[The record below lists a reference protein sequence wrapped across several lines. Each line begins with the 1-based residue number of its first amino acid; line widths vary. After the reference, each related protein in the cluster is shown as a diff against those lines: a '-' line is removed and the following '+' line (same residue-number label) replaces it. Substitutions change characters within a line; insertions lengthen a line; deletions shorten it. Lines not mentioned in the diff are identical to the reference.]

1 MIFEEKYL
9 SSYIHLNFIAWLPLL
24 RKILS
29 NICIVI
35 ACEPDCD
42 AINFE
47 ITLINQTVQYLQNKQ
62 RFQGKIKSIFHHF
75 LRAFTC
81 QKLSQTWKCVFE

>member
-47 ITLINQTVQYLQNKQ
+47 ITLINQTVQYLRTNRDFKV
-62 RFQGKIKSIFHHF
+62 K
-75 LRAFTC
+75 
-81 QKLSQTWKCVFE
+81 